1 MGLETFTTAN
11 FALQKGGSF
20 PEVTLAYSTLGTL
33 SPKRDNVVVL
43 PTWYSGDHV
52 SCEAA
57 LTGPDRALDPGKYF
71 IIIPNLLGG
80 GVSSSPSNAVA
91 SHKAGRFPQVT
102 LYDNVRLQHMM
113 LQSLEIEHLK
123 LVAGWSMGGCQ
134 AFQWATQY
142 PTMMDA
148 VVPMCCSAR
157 TASFNQVFL
166 VALRRA
172 IETDPTFAK
181 GFYTVPPIAGLKT
194 FAAIYA
200 GWGFSEPFYRTEG
213 YRVFGAKSAEQFVE
227 YFWEPALIH
236 HDANNLLALLWTWMN
251 GDVSDTP
258 AYGGDF
264 AKALGSIKAKTI
276 ILPGQTDSYFPPV
289 DSRHEASLIP
299 NGTCREV
306 PSIWGHMCV
315 WNPDDRGHFDAALS
329 EALAIA

>member
-43 PTWYSGDHV
+43 PTWYSGDHL

-91 SHKAGRFPQVT
+91 SHKAGRFPRVT

-157 TASFNQVFL
+157 TASFKQVFL

-213 YRVFGAKSAEQFVE
+213 YRVFGARSAEQFVE
-227 YFWEPALIH
+227 YFWEPAFIH

-251 GDVSDTP
+251 GPRMAATLPRPSAASRRRPSFCPARRTATFRPSTVIMRRASSRAESAARCPRSGVTCASGIQMTGDTSTP
-258 AYGGDF
+258 
-264 AKALGSIKAKTI
+264 
-276 ILPGQTDSYFPPV
+276 
-289 DSRHEASLIP
+289 R
-299 NGTCREV
+299 
-306 PSIWGHMCV
+306 
-315 WNPDDRGHFDAALS
+315 
-329 EALAIA
+329 